1 MNNDY
6 YTPTRS
12 QMRHDYAHCG
22 YVYKQTATKRL
33 RVAQAVACIIFIAAI
48 GVMLAWR
55 G

>member
-22 YVYKQTATKRL
+22 YVYKQTATR
-33 RVAQAVACIIFIAAI
+33 RVRIAHGVAAVLVFALIA
-48 GVMLAWR
+48 VLLAWR